1 MLQRLAQVPGIEDRD
16 LSSLSWVQQGAA
28 PLPLWLGQFWI
39 DLVGAEHFY
48 MSYGA
53 SEMIGIVVCRGDQWL
68 AHPGTLGRGMGETEV
83 AILGPEGEPL
93 PPGEVGGIFLRT
105 PTGPLAEYVGRDVA
119 PDGVDL

>member
-16 LSSLSWVQQGAA
+16 LSSLNWVQQGAA
-28 PLPLWLGQFWI
+28 PLPLWLGHFWI

-53 SEMIGIVVCRGDQWL
+53 SEMIGIVVCRGDEWL

-83 AILGPEGEPL
+83 AILGPAGDRL
-93 PPGEVGGIFLRT
+93 PSG
-105 PTGPLAEYVGRDVA
+105 
-119 PDGVDL
+119 